1 MHMLTKPQAFYD
13 ESHKTT
19 LSYQNTLYLSQ
30 VQRKVPTL
38 YDSHTIV
45 KQHDPLSV
53 PDTEETLGLAEES
66 RLKMLAKQNDPSLK
80 DKKVN
85 IAPIDYMALNIL
97 FEEIPQAPSELVIK
111 MEIPRELPRISLVKD
126 SFNKIRDHV
135 NNFDNVITVRTKHL
149 ICQDVLNVIMHANVH
164 SHNVL
169 PVNNN
174 SLEHDNFASELLKH
188 ENDCL
193 MEMLISQDLGHTVV
207 NCLAA
212 MNNYK
217 NMEKM
222 EQARELRPLDSDLD
236 SACKFVTRIQEL
248 LVYVSATCPSLKH
261 VSDKLVGVTPINKTR
276 EVRSKQFSEASGSK
290 PRNNTKKDRI
300 TQTSSSNK
308 KKNKVEDD
316 PMIAKSSLNNM
327 NRVSKPVCNAYV
339 KHSVLNENSKLICAN
354 CHECMFDAIH
364 DR

>member
-1 MHMLTKPQAFYD
+1 MGQSMQTMHMLTKPQAFYD

-66 RLKMLAKQNDPSLK
+66 S
-80 DKKVN
+80 
-85 IAPIDYMALNIL
+85 IL
-97 FEEIPQAPSELVIK
+97 S
-111 MEIPRELPRISLVKD
+111 VKD
-126 SFNKIRDHV
+126 CVD
-135 NNFDNVITVRTKHL
+135 VINAAN
-149 ICQDVLNVIMHANVH
+149 IPFSQHA
-164 SHNVL
+164 NVL

-217 NMEKM
+217 NMEKSFM
-222 EQARELRPLDSDLD
+222 E
-236 SACKFVTRIQEL
+236 
-248 LVYVSATCPSLKH
+248 
-261 VSDKLVGVTPINKTR
+261 
-276 EVRSKQFSEASGSK
+276 
-290 PRNNTKKDRI
+290 
-300 TQTSSSNK
+300 
-308 KKNKVEDD
+308 
-316 PMIAKSSLNNM
+316 
-327 NRVSKPVCNAYV
+327 
-339 KHSVLNENSKLICAN
+339 
-354 CHECMFDAIH
+354 
-364 DR
+364 